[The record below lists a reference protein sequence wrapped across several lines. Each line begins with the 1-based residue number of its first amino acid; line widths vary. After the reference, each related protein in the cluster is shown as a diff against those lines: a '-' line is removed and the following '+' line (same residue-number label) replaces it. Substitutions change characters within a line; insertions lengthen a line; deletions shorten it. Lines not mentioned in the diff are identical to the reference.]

1 MEDDDEKSNKGEKR
15 VEFYLEK
22 NIYFNFIVDDLIA
35 ACKVKNGTYGVLV
48 DYQPKNLGDEFNS
61 HIVFNQKSSI
71 KPFNKNEIKID
82 KNYQLRENMDEY
94 EILKDLYDD
103 LNDLEDDNVD
113 NLASSLRGSIDKSTN
128 ASINVSL
135 RNSCNQSIY
144 NSIRESTNSTGQGI
158 IRRLRAAF
166 QESVNEDL

>member
-35 ACKVKNGTYGVLV
+35 ACKVKNGIHGVSV

-71 KPFNKNEIKID
+71 KPFNKNEIMID
-82 KNYQLRENMDEY
+82 KDYQLRENMDEY
-94 EILKDLYDD
+94 EILKDQYD
-103 LNDLEDDNVD
+103 LSDLEDDNVD
-113 NLASSLRGSIDKSTN
+113 NLTSSLRGSVDKSTN
-128 ASINVSL
+128 SSINASL

-144 NSIRESTNSTGQGI
+144 NSIRESTNNTGQGI